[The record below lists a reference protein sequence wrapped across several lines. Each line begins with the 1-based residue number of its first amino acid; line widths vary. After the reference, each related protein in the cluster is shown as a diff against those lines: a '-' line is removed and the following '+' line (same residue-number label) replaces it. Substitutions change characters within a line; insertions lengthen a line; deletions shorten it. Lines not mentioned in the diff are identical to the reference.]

1 MVTIFSGCLSP
12 NHLPLVS
19 IDGSGCGT
27 HKAEDK
33 GDAGVMRN
41 KANSYSCI
49 SRTSCTSGGG
59 SRRRNETISY
69 DQRVGRKKGCL
80 VSTSG
85 EALCAHTMQRDCWG
99 RGGHTLQPMNTVLHL
114 PCSVNVRPVTIAQ
127 SSSHL
132 DAWAHPASL
141 INVGP
146 ATWTLCVQP
155 DWRFSLTVLVVAF
168 SSSGFVFLVLCP
180 ATIDGFGRRR
190 STYDGGSSGRGRR
203 KYM

>member
-1 MVTIFSGCLSP
+1 VVRGCA
-12 NHLPLVS
+12 
-19 IDGSGCGT
+19 T
-27 HKAEDK
+27 
-33 GDAGVMRN
+33 
-41 KANSYSCI
+41 
-49 SRTSCTSGGG
+49 
-59 SRRRNETISY
+59 RRFPTTREW
-69 DQRVGRKKGCL
+69 GEKGCL

-99 RGGHTLQPMNTVLHL
+99 RGGYTLQPTNTVLHL

-168 SSSGFVFLVLCP
+168 SSSGFVFLALRP
-180 ATIDGFGRRR
+180 LHIDRSSRGTHGADRWGGYRRRGGVRRAPRAGRRLGEKGEAREREEKGKREERERERRR
-190 STYDGGSSGRGRR
+190 SRED
-203 KYM
+203 